1 VGVSARPPHSHTP
14 APPHLPLPPIDPAH
28 LRARTDRIVVQFP
41 EPEAAA
47 ASVRRLLDDYA
58 DRAHT
63 LSPRMVSSAGG
74 FAYKTAPP
82 VVRAIAVALRTPALA
97 DPLAALRL
105 ADALWAGGSR
115 EERRLAAEVLGTVA
129 SYAVTDALEVVERWA
144 LSLESGETADAL
156 ADLGLGP
163 LFRTN
168 PTRFLDLARHWV
180 ASPARW
186 VRRLALASVLPVLKE
201 RQWDNVPEAL
211 AVVRPAMHDTDAEVR
226 RAAGAVLTALGPR
239 SPREVARFLR
249 EHAARATAGTHW
261 IIRNSLNGLEAEDQ
275 AEIIR
280 LLRS

>member
-1 VGVSARPPHSHTP
+1 M
-14 APPHLPLPPIDPAH
+14 PPIDPAA
-28 LRARTDRIVVQFP
+28 LRARTTLLAAQFA
-41 EPEAAA
+41 EPAAA
-47 ASVRRLLDDYA
+47 ALTVRRLLDDYA
-58 DRAHT
+58 DRTHR
-63 LSPRMVSSAGG
+63 LSPRMVTSSGG
-74 FAYKTAPP
+74 FAFKTAPP

-115 EERRLAAEVLGTVA
+115 EERRLAAEVLGAVA
-129 SYAVTDALEVVERWA
+129 PVTVTDALELVEHWA

-168 PTRFLDLARHWV
+168 PNRFLEVARHWV

-186 VRRLALASVLPVLKE
+186 VRRLALAAILPLLKE
-201 RQWDNVPEAL
+201 RQWDNVPGAL
-211 AVVRPAMHDTDAEVR
+211 AVVRPAMHDSDAEVR
-226 RAAGAVLTALGPR
+226 RAAASVLEALGAR

-249 EHAARATAGTHW
+249 EHAVRATASAHW
-261 IIRNSLNGLEAEDQ
+261 IIRNSLSGLGADDQ
-275 AEIIR
+275 AEIIK